1 MFLVQVTTVCQRMI
15 KEREELIRSEYDKA
29 LSTKL
34 AGEVVDLEGRN

>member
-1 MFLVQVTTVCQRMI
+1 MM

-34 AGEVVDLEGRN
+34 AGEFVDLQVDIMSSACAICRAI